1 MIHSMTA
8 FARHETKASWGTAQW
23 EIRSVNQRYLES
35 YFRLP
40 EQFRGLESLLRDKLR
55 NSLQLAGGLIGLI
68 A

>member
-8 FARHETKASWGTAQW
+8 FARHETKANWGTAQW

-40 EQFRGLESLLRDKLR
+40 EQFRGLESILRDKLR
-55 NSLQLAGGLIGLI
+55 NKV
-68 A
+68 